1 MASPVVLDA
10 TMFRE
15 YDVRGIVGE
24 TLTEDA
30 IRLIG
35 QAFGSV
41 VAEAGGRSVA
51 VGYDGRLSSPS
62 LEAALVEGLVAAGIV
77 VKRIGLGPSPMLYFA
92 AEHLGT
98 DGGMMVTGSHNPPDY
113 NGIKMVHARR
123 PFYGAQ
129 IQGLR
134 DRVGAGRLA
143 TAAGGRA
150 ETAGIQDAY
159 IARLVEGLAGAAD
172 PGSSRKLR
180 VAWDPGNGAAGAVLG
195 ALCRRLPGEHIVIN
209 ERVDGTFPAHHPDP
223 TVEENLAELKAAVAK
238 EGCDLGIAFDGDGD
252 RIGVVDARGRVVWGD
267 QLLVL
272 LSADVLA
279 DLPGATIIADVKSSQ
294 VFFDEIA
301 RLGGQ
306 PLMSRTGH
314 SLIKEMML
322 ATGAALAGE
331 MSGHIFFAHR
341 YYGFDD
347 ALYAAVRLLAIL
359 GRSAASLALLRDRL
373 PQMVNTPEIRIDCPE
388 ARKFQV
394 IEEVRDRLRRV
405 DGVRV
410 CDIDG
415 VRVTTADGWW
425 LLRASN
431 TQPVLVGRCEA
442 ADAAALARLKAAL
455 TAQLLASGIAAGA
468 VTAA

>member
-1 MASPVVLDA
+1 MAHRTALDP

-24 TLTEDA
+24 ALTEDT

-41 VAEAGGRSVA
+41 VADAGGRTVA
-51 VGYDGRLSSPS
+51 VGYDGRLSSPA
-62 LEAALVEGLVAAGIV
+62 LAAAMVEGLVAAGITA
-77 VKRIGLGPSPMLYFA
+77 KRIGLGPSPMLYFA
-92 AEHLGT
+92 TEHLQA
-98 DGGMMVTGSHNPPDY
+98 DGGMMVTGSHNPPEY
-113 NGIKMVHARR
+113 NGIKMVRAKR
-123 PFYGAQ
+123 PFYGEQ
-129 IQGLR
+129 IQSLR
-134 DRVGAGRLA
+134 SRILAGQL
-143 TAAGGRA
+143 TSAAGGA
-150 ETAGIQDAY
+150 ENVEVHEAY
-159 IARLVEGLAGAAD
+159 IARLIEGLSGTAGE
-172 PGSSRKLR
+172 GSGRRLK
-180 VAWDPGNGAAGAVLG
+180 VAWDPGNGACGAVLG
-195 ALCRRLPGEHIVIN
+195 ALCQRLPGEHIIIN

-223 TVEENLAELKAAVAK
+223 TVEENLAQLKETVADRA
-238 EGCDLGIAFDGDGD
+238 CDLGIAFDGDGD
-252 RIGVVDARGRVVWGD
+252 RIGVIDAKGRVIWGD
-267 QLLVL
+267 QLLVI

-279 DLPGATIIADVKSSQ
+279 DAPGATIIADVKSSQ

-301 RLGGQ
+301 RLGGK
-306 PLMSRTGH
+306 PMMSRTGH

-347 ALYAAVRLLAIL
+347 ALYAAVRLLSIL
-359 GRSAASLALLRDRL
+359 GRSPQPLDALRDRL

-388 ARKFQV
+388 ARKFDV
-394 IEEVRDRLRRV
+394 IEEVRHRLK
-405 DGVRV
+405 DASGVQV

-415 VRVTTADGWW
+415 VRVNTKDGWW

-442 ADAAALARLKAAL
+442 ADPAALARLKAAL
-455 TAQLLASGIAAGA
+455 SAQLIASGVAAGA
-468 VTAA
+468 VSAT